1 MTANAA
7 REKSSE
13 EMACDLS
20 VDIRAGDELI
30 IVRGGALGHSN
41 TPERYFAGAP
51 VDYYDPVGGALTGL
65 QHKEVG
71 LLRDNIIKGVAEC
84 QASEVR

>member
-1 MTANAA
+1 MWQGRYTGPIVPHFMA
-7 REKSSE
+7 EKSV
-13 EMACDLS
+13 AAN
-20 VDIRAGDELI
+20 V
-30 IVRGGALGHSN
+30 
-41 TPERYFAGAP
+41 PQ
-51 VDYYDPVGGALTGL
+51 DPVGGALTGL